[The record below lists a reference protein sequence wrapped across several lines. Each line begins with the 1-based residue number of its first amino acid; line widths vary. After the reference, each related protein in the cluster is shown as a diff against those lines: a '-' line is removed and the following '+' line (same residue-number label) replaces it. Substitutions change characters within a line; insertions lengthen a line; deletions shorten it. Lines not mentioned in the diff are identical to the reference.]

1 MSSVLIAEDQAA
13 IAIALEDALT
23 DGGYTVAGPFSRGST
38 AFEWLQRNTPDLA
51 LLDVFLLDGPCVELA
66 RYLRDRDVPFIFLTG
81 EKDRG
86 HIPADLHDCPWLE
99 KPVTFHELIN
109 AVELLK
115 ARSARA
121 SS

>member
-1 MSSVLIAEDQAA
+1 MFGIGFVKVQPTTYLIEYRNGRAVREGPGLSLFYFAPRTSLVAVPISS
-13 IAIALEDALT
+13 
-23 DGGYTVAGPFSRGST
+23 
-38 AFEWLQRNTPDLA
+38 
-51 LLDVFLLDGPCVELA
+51 
-66 RYLRDRDVPFIFLTG
+66 RDVPFIFLTG
-81 EKDRG
+81 GKDRG
-86 HIPADLHDCPWLE
+86 HIPADLHDSPWLE